1 MVKVSSKTNP
11 RKLAFALFRKF
22 EETNGKEIVAQAI
35 GPEAVNQLVKGVAIA
50 RGMAAPKG
58 YNIVFEPSF
67 TDLETKDGKISGIR
81 IRILA
86 C

>member
-1 MVKVSSKTNP
+1 
-11 RKLAFALFRKF
+11 
-22 EETNGKEIVAQAI
+22 
-35 GPEAVNQLVKGVAIA
+35 
-50 RGMAAPKG
+50 MAAPKG

-67 TDLETKDGKISGIR
+67 ADLETKDGKISGIR